1 MLALA
6 QSHWSLPV
14 TDPVLTFALVM
25 LIILIAPLVMQRLRV
40 PGIIGLIVAGV
51 IVGPNA
57 LGILDRNETIVLLG
71 TVGLLYIMINAG
83 LEMDLNQ
90 FRRYRNHSLAFGSI
104 SYLVP
109 QVIGA
114 FAALWILGFSVQAS
128 ILLAS
133 MFGSHTLLT
142 YPMASRLG
150 LTKNPAVTTAVGG
163 TIVTDTSALLV
174 LAVIARS
181 TQGELGVGF
190 WGVLVSSLAV
200 YTAAVW
206 WGLPWIG
213 RWFFR
218 TVPAEGPAHF
228 VFLMAAGYLCAFLAL
243 VAGVQP
249 ILGAFLAGLAMN
261 KLVPKQS
268 VLMARVSF
276 AGSWLFIP
284 IFLISVGML
293 VDPRVFVSDL
303 QTWKVAILMVVT
315 VISCKFLAAMIS
327 RRILGY
333 TATEGWVMF
342 GLTVN
347 QAAATLAA
355 VVVGFELGIFD
366 ESVVNG
372 TVMMIMASCL
382 VGSVV
387 MQKHGRELAI
397 RQSEA
402 TEDLAL
408 APKRIL
414 VPLRN
419 PEAAPAIMDVAFMI
433 REKQSHEPVYPL
445 AVVQDSDDASAQVAA
460 GEKMLSAA
468 VTHAA
473 AADIPAVPVT
483 RLDTNAAEGIV
494 RAIRE
499 LRISTVVMG
508 WTGVSTTRSFIF
520 GSVLDQLLKRCP
532 QQFVVCRFAEP
543 LYTAKR
549 LVLVVPPF
557 AHREV
562 GFADAVATVK
572 NLASQS
578 GLDLVL
584 SARASDLETLEPLIA
599 KIKPE
604 VKTETMPVPVIESW
618 LHPNGPGLEEHD
630 IFVLLAARENQVS
643 WRPSIDRL
651 PKAIMSRPDPVTMLV
666 VYPSEQ
672 AVDIAPP
679 LAREV
684 NRAMAL
690 AELFDTSRVE
700 LRLSAQTPREVI
712 DALLEHLPPDASA
725 AAGRLA
731 GDLERIAG
739 ETPIEITPGVV
750 LLHTH
755 TAAIETAMV
764 FLATVPEGLPFQ
776 KLRRDAQAVFVL
788 LTPKSLPASAHLQH
802 LARIAGLLHDPA
814 NRDAILNADTPAAL
828 EPIFQSTKTEP

>member
-1 MLALA
+1 MLLLA
-6 QSHWSLPV
+6 QSRWSLPV

-25 LIILIAPLVMQRLRV
+25 LIILIAPLVMQRLRI
-40 PGIIGLIVAGV
+40 PGIIGLIIAGA

-57 LGILDRNETIVLLG
+57 LGILDRNDTIVLLG

-90 FRRYRNHSLAFGSI
+90 FRRYRAHSLAFGSI

-109 QVIGA
+109 QIIGA
-114 FAALWILGFSVQAS
+114 FAALWILGFSLQAS

-163 TIVTDTSALLV
+163 TIITDTSALLV

-181 TQGELGVGF
+181 TQGEVGPAF
-190 WGVLVSSLAV
+190 WGVLLASLAI

-213 RWFFR
+213 RWFFK
-218 TVPAEGPAHF
+218 TIPAEGPSHF
-228 VFLMAAGYLCAFLAL
+228 VFLMASGYLCAYLAQ

-249 ILGAFLAGLAMN
+249 ILGAFLAGLALN

-303 QTWKVAILMVVT
+303 QTWKVAAVMVTT
-315 VISCKFLAAMIS
+315 VVACKFLAAMMA

-333 TATEGWVMF
+333 TPTEGWVMY

-355 VVVGFELGIFD
+355 VIVGFNLEIFD

-382 VGSVV
+382 IGSMV
-387 MQKHGRELAI
+387 MQKHGRALAI
-397 RQSEA
+397 RQSDA
-402 TEDLAL
+402 PEDTAL
-408 APKRIL
+408 APRRIL

-433 REKQSHEPVYPL
+433 RESQSHEPVYPL

-460 GEKMLSAA
+460 GEKMLGAA

-520 GSVLDQLLKRCP
+520 GSVLDHLLRRCP

-543 LYTAKR
+543 LNTAKR
-549 LVLVVPPF
+549 LVLIIPPF
-557 AHREV
+557 AQREI
-562 GFADAVATVK
+562 GFQDAISTVK
-572 NLASQS
+572 NLASRS

-584 SARASDLETLEPLIA
+584 SARESDLETLVPLIE
-599 KIKPE
+599 KIRPD
-604 VKTETMPVPVIESW
+604 VRTETMPVRAIEAW
-618 LHPNGPGLEEHD
+618 LSARGPQPAEHD
-630 IFVLLAARENQVS
+630 IVVLLAARENQVS
-643 WRPSIDRL
+643 WRPSLDRL
-651 PKAIMSRPDPVTMLV
+651 PRAIISRPDPVTMLV
-666 VYPSEQ
+666 IYPSEE
-672 AVDIAPP
+672 ATDVAPP
-679 LAREV
+679 LARGA
-684 NRAMAL
+684 NRAVAL
-690 AELFDTSRVE
+690 AELLDTGRVE
-700 LRLSAQTPREVI
+700 LRLPAESPRAVI
-712 DALLEHLPPDASA
+712 DALLEHLPDDATAGA
-725 AAGRLA
+725 ARLA
-731 GDLERIAG
+731 ADLDRVAN
-739 ETPIEITPGVV
+739 ETPIEIAPGFV
-750 LLHTH
+750 LLHIH
-755 TAAIETAMV
+755 TAAVESAMV
-764 FLATVPEGLPFQ
+764 FLATIPAGIAFPKIKRES
-776 KLRRDAQAVFVL
+776 RAVFVL

-802 LARIAGLLHDPA
+802 LARIAGMLHNPEH
-814 NRDAILNADTPAAL
+814 RQTILNA
-828 EPIFQSTKTEP
+828 TEPEQLADLFSRKDP

>member
-1 MLALA
+1 MLLLA
-6 QSHWSLPV
+6 QSRWSLPV

-25 LIILIAPLVMQRLRV
+25 LIILIAPLVMQRLRI
-40 PGIIGLIVAGV
+40 PGIIGLIVAGA

-109 QVIGA
+109 QVLGA
-114 FAALWILGFSVQAS
+114 FIALWVLGFSVQAS

-163 TIVTDTSALLV
+163 TIITDTSALLV

-181 TQGELGVGF
+181 TQGEVGPAF
-190 WGVLVSSLAV
+190 WGVLISSLSV

-218 TVPAEGPAHF
+218 TIPAEGPAHF
-228 VFLMAAGYLCAFLAL
+228 VFLMAAGYLCAFLAQ

-249 ILGAFLAGLAMN
+249 ILGAFLAGLALN

-293 VDPRVFVSDL
+293 VDPRVLISDL
-303 QTWKVAILMVVT
+303 QTWKVGAVMVTT
-315 VISCKFLAAMIS
+315 VVGCKFLAAMIA
-327 RRILGY
+327 RRALGY
-333 TATEGWVMF
+333 TPTEGWVMY

-355 VVVGFELGIFD
+355 VIVGFNLGIFD

-372 TVMMIMASCL
+372 TVMMIMVSCL
-382 VGSVV
+382 VGSIV

-397 RQSEA
+397 RQSDA
-402 TEDLAL
+402 PEDMAL
-408 APKRIL
+408 APRRIL

-433 REKQSHEPVYPL
+433 RERQSHEPIYPL

-460 GEKMLSAA
+460 GEKMLGAA

-520 GSVLDQLLKRCP
+520 GSVLDHLLRRCP

-543 LYTAKR
+543 LNTAKR
-549 LVLVVPPF
+549 LILIIPPF
-557 AHREV
+557 AQREI
-562 GFADAVATVK
+562 GFHDAVSTVK
-572 NLASQS
+572 NLASQA
-578 GLDLVL
+578 GLDLIL
-584 SARASDLETLEPLIA
+584 SARESDLETLVPLIE
-599 KIKPE
+599 KIRPD
-604 VKTETMPVPVIESW
+604 VKTDTMPVRAIEAW
-618 LHPNGPGLEEHD
+618 LSARGPQTEEHD
-630 IFVLLAARENQVS
+630 IVVLLAARENQVS
-643 WRPSIDRL
+643 WRPGIDRL
-651 PKAIMSRPDPVTMLV
+651 PRAIISRPKPVTMLV
-666 VYPSEQ
+666 IYPSEE
-672 AVDIAPP
+672 ASEITPP
-679 LAREV
+679 LARGA
-684 NRAMAL
+684 NRAVAL
-690 AELFDTSRVE
+690 AELLDTGRVE
-700 LRLSAQTPREVI
+700 LNLPAASARAVI
-712 DALLEHLPPDASA
+712 DALLEHLPDNAT
-725 AAGRLA
+725 AGESRLA
-731 GDLERIAG
+731 ADLERVG
-739 ETPIEITPGVV
+739 NDNPIEIAPGFV
-750 LLHTH
+750 LLHIH
-755 TAAIETAMV
+755 TAAVESAMV
-764 FLATVPEGLPFQ
+764 FLATVSDGVTFPKIKRES
-776 KLRRDAQAVFVL
+776 KAVFVL

-802 LARIAGLLHDPA
+802 LARIAGMLHNPDH
-814 NRDAILNADTPAAL
+814 RQTILNA
-828 EPIFQSTKTEP
+828 TEPEQLAELFSKKDA